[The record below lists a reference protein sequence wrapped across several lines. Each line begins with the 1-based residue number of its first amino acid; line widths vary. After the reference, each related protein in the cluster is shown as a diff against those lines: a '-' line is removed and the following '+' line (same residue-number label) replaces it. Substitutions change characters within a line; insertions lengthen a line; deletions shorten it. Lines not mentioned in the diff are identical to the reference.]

1 MPEEDAIVDQNK
13 DEGLK
18 READKEEDLER
29 KRLKKE
35 EKAKESD
42 KKIVRIFLNYYYY
55 CYSTNFIIILTLLPL

>member
-42 KKIVRIFLNYYYY
+42 KKIVRIFLN
-55 CYSTNFIIILTLLPL
+55 